1 METVRRTRPYRL
13 RPNCRQPQ
21 SSNDMDRYDPDQL
34 YAAMAQEL
42 FLSRTKAQATGG
54 TNNIRA
60 KGDGPEQAVRRLL
73 ASLTGGQYRVTHG
86 HVVRADGLKSGQIDI
101 IVVKDVPA
109 ATMHTADEGE
119 TELVRVEW
127 VAAVGEVKASWA
139 KHADVVQSFR
149 RMVDDIDTLQQGRLV
164 KNRLRFGAIANDTPF
179 ADMARPVTGREW
191 ANRCYAFIIALAEGD
206 CKVPNLADDLTG
218 ANVRASDTAALILD
232 QELGATLST
241 PARAGP
247 KGVELGVGS
256 DVHLD
261 ADGAGRPTNWVT
273 IQEEG
278 YSPAISCGR
287 LLHYFVAEL
296 QLHLGT
302 WYDEYNNPKHYAK
315 LGKALRRRHPREA
328 KRS

>member
-1 METVRRTRPYRL
+1 
-13 RPNCRQPQ
+13 
-21 SSNDMDRYDPDQL
+21 MDRYDPDEL

-42 FLSRTKAQATGG
+42 FLSRAKARAAGG
-54 TNNIRA
+54 RNNIRA
-60 KGDGPEQAVRRLL
+60 KGDGPEQAVRHLV
-73 ASLTGGQYRVTHG
+73 ASLTGGQYRVTQG

-109 ATMHTADEGE
+109 ATMHIADEGE

-149 RMVDDIDTLQQGRLV
+149 RLVRDIDTLQEGRLV
-164 KNRLRFGAIANDTPF
+164 RNKLRFGAIANDTPI

-191 ANRCYAFIIALAEGD
+191 ANRCYAFLIALAQGD
-206 CKVPNLADDLTG
+206 CKLPNLADDL
-218 ANVRASDTAALILD
+218 RAAGIRPSDSAALILD
-232 QELGATLST
+232 QNEGATLCT
-241 PARAGP
+241 PARPGP

-256 DVHLD
+256 DVNLK
-261 ADGAGRPTNWVT
+261 ADDVQPPMTWTT

-278 YSPAISCGR
+278 RTPAISCGR

-302 WYDEYNNPKHYAK
+302 WYDEYNNPIHYAK
-315 LGKALRRRHPREA
+315 LGRTLRHRHPREA
-328 KRS
+328 NRS